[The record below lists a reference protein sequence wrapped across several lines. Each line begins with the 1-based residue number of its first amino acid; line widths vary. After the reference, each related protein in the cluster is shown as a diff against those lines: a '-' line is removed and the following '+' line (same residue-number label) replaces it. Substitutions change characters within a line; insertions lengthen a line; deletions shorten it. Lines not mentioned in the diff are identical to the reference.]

1 MIIATTRTRDEHL
14 SCSLYLLMDVTI
26 FLRNLFHSGQ
36 RLLVLFLISHW
47 TFTYHTWL
55 KHKSDVQSSKMIKN
69 TGILRCIAHQIFY
82 KLIQWNEEIQ
92 KGNLRANNL
101 FSLGQF
107 LDSRSQGV
115 DHVTSV
121 QLPGN
126 SSDARLMS
134 FTLRDLNQLISLWMF
149 DGKSNFTIQLTRI
162 HETTVLQ
169 LEAESRKKYKCQR
182 KLYRKMLHILDT
194 RNLHHQQQI
203 CPWLFC
209 YCCTISLQQ
218 WKTLKSSIKSSCS
231 SQIQP
236 TLCS

>member
-1 MIIATTRTRDEHL
+1 
-14 SCSLYLLMDVTI
+14 
-26 FLRNLFHSGQ
+26 
-36 RLLVLFLISHW
+36 
-47 TFTYHTWL
+47 
-55 KHKSDVQSSKMIKN
+55 MIKN

-82 KLIQWNEEIQ
+82 KLIQWNEKIQ

-134 FTLRDLNQLISLWMF
+134 LTLRDLNQLISLWMF
-149 DGKSNFTIQLTRI
+149 YGKSNFTIQLTRI

-203 CPWLFC
+203 CP
-209 YCCTISLQQ
+209 
-218 WKTLKSSIKSSCS
+218 
-231 SQIQP
+231 
-236 TLCS
+236 